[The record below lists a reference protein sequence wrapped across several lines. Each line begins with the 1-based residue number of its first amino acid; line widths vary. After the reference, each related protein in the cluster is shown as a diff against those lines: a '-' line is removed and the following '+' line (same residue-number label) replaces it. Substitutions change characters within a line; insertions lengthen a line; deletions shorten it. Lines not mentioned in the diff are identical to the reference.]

1 MSSPDDCTCAQIECG
16 CNETGPGAP
25 MILVPMPLDVAEG
38 LWKVL
43 QGAAES
49 LDEYVIGLIGNGG
62 DQDVIDRAATD
73 LEMFGKAADCVHDA
87 LEGDANTLDTIDLTG
102 NHIAC
107 ECAAEALTTMAG
119 SFAKLA
125 DLHIGL
131 IERIGG
137 AT

>member
-1 MSSPDDCTCAQIECG
+1 MSSPDDCTCAQTECG

-38 LWKVL
+38 LWDIL
-43 QGAAES
+43 QGSAEW
-49 LDEYVIGLIGNGG
+49 LDELVIGLIGNGG
-62 DQDVIDRAATD
+62 DQGATEKAAAD
-73 LEMFGKAADCVHDA
+73 YGLVQAAADCLHDA

-102 NHIAC
+102 IGVSC